1 MSFICPIWL
10 ENLTGLFHRHGRIRI
25 LLPAHKIVLAPDLER
40 FPVLAWFL
48 AFRFRR
54 KPGRYL
60 ALIRNRLIRPGHA
73 RGPGIRLENN
83 IKS

>member
-1 MSFICPIWL
+1 MSNMAGELDRPFSQTRA
-10 ENLTGLFHRHGRIRI
+10 NSHFVT
-25 LLPAHKIVLAPDLER
+25 AHKIVLAPDLER

-60 ALIRNRLIRPGHA
+60 ALIRKRLNRPGHA